1 MLIHYEGGLHMT
13 KYREILRL
21 TALGLS
27 LRDIEKSL
35 KVSRKTVVKVQK
47 RADELSLSW
56 PLDESLT
63 DAELEQR
70 MFPKDLSPKSTKRM
84 PDFDY
89 IRKELL
95 KNGVNKKLL
104 WTEYL
109 EECSQNGDDALMYSQ
124 FCYYIQ
130 QNEQKSRATMH
141 IPRKAGQQ
149 IEVDWAGDPAK
160 LIDPDTGEITEAWIF
175 VGVMTYSQYAFV
187 EAFIN
192 EQQKSWITAHVH
204 MYEFFGGVTPI
215 LVSDNAPTATN
226 RKQSDKYESV
236 LIKSYEE
243 LAQHYNT
250 AIIPARVPAP
260 KDKPSVEGNVGH
272 VSTWITAALRN
283 EQFFSLEELNQE
295 IRKKLKKYNA
305 ASFQKKEGSRQK
317 LFLEDE
323 KPLLMPLPATRFELA
338 EHRTATVQFNYHI
351 AVDKMYYSVPYQ
363 YIKDKVD
370 VRVTDTT
377 IEIFKDFRRIAS
389 HKRLYGRP
397 GQYSTVL
404 EHMPPDH
411 QKYLEWNGDRFRK
424 WAETIGINT
433 YKVVNSMLWSSFFV
447 TLVAKKIV
455 LINLC
460 CRPCFIWGSIT
471 IITVWTNMI
480 IINVCK
486 FFYLLIECFLCC
498 KLIQICAFILQGI
511 EVTLHRCIVV
521 RISCFAHALCHIYR
535 FAEFGKCFGRIL

>member
-1 MLIHYEGGLHMT
+1 MT

-56 PLDESLT
+56 PLGESLT

-149 IEVDWAGDPAK
+149 IEVDWADDPAK

-192 EQQKSWITAHVH
+192 EQQKSWTTAHVH
-204 MYEFFGGVTPI
+204 MYEFFGGFCNLRPSSFRCRSPYKFPPAAAPVFRWFCTLSRAVCWQSASPVWFCRAQTLILSPRI
-215 LVSDNAPTATN
+215 LVLRRSASA
-226 RKQSDKYESV
+226 
-236 LIKSYEE
+236 
-243 LAQHYNT
+243 
-250 AIIPARVPAP
+250 AR
-260 KDKPSVEGNVGH
+260 G
-272 VSTWITAALRN
+272 
-283 EQFFSLEELNQE
+283 
-295 IRKKLKKYNA
+295 
-305 ASFQKKEGSRQK
+305 
-317 LFLEDE
+317 
-323 KPLLMPLPATRFELA
+323 
-338 EHRTATVQFNYHI
+338 
-351 AVDKMYYSVPYQ
+351 
-363 YIKDKVD
+363 
-370 VRVTDTT
+370 
-377 IEIFKDFRRIAS
+377 
-389 HKRLYGRP
+389 
-397 GQYSTVL
+397 
-404 EHMPPDH
+404 
-411 QKYLEWNGDRFRK
+411 
-424 WAETIGINT
+424 
-433 YKVVNSMLWSSFFV
+433 
-447 TLVAKKIV
+447 
-455 LINLC
+455 
-460 CRPCFIWGSIT
+460 
-471 IITVWTNMI
+471 
-480 IINVCK
+480 
-486 FFYLLIECFLCC
+486 
-498 KLIQICAFILQGI
+498 
-511 EVTLHRCIVV
+511 
-521 RISCFAHALCHIYR
+521 
-535 FAEFGKCFGRIL
+535 

>member
-160 LIDPDTGEITEAWIF
+160 IIDPDTGEITKAWIF

-250 AIIPARVPAP
+250 AIIPARVRAP

-272 VSTWITAALRN
+272 VL
-283 EQFFSLEELNQE
+283 
-295 IRKKLKKYNA
+295 
-305 ASFQKKEGSRQK
+305 
-317 LFLEDE
+317 
-323 KPLLMPLPATRFELA
+323 
-338 EHRTATVQFNYHI
+338 
-351 AVDKMYYSVPYQ
+351 
-363 YIKDKVD
+363 
-370 VRVTDTT
+370 
-377 IEIFKDFRRIAS
+377 
-389 HKRLYGRP
+389 
-397 GQYSTVL
+397 
-404 EHMPPDH
+404 
-411 QKYLEWNGDRFRK
+411 
-424 WAETIGINT
+424 
-433 YKVVNSMLWSSFFV
+433 LWSSFFV